1 MKSNSDDFRYS
12 AIQQGVMKRLESKG
26 MKVIIYEPFL
36 KEKTFLGS
44 QVVKDLK
51 LFKAKSDLIVCNR
64 NSIHL
69 SDVRTKIF
77 TKDIFEYEIGRHKG
91 LKIPR

>member
-12 AIQQGVMKRLESKG
+12 AIQGVMKRLESKG

-64 NSIHL
+64 NSINL

-77 TKDIFEYEIGRHKG
+77 TKDIFEYD
-91 LKIPR
+91 